1 MTDKISKRTRGS
13 RSPDAR
19 VVKVRTE
26 GKRFGI
32 VKTLAAGLI
41 ILGQLALLLLI
52 YLGLLNSFKWY
63 MVVAALLS
71 FLCCLHV
78 ISGIKTGQ
86 SRAVWV
92 LFLMVFSSFGYIFY
106 ILSSEDVFFYHS
118 KRRYKKIFARTAEFN
133 GDNVA
138 AKNLAPAVQKD
149 AEFLWRTGNFKVYE
163 NSRLKY
169 YSSGTQMFDAVIS
182 ALENAEKFIFIEF
195 FIISDGVLLNSITE
209 ILCRKVKAGVEV
221 RIICDGLG
229 SHRTLSFKTRK
240 KLRKAGVKLLFFNR
254 IMPHFTFALNL
265 RDHRKIIVVDGKVA
279 FSGGC
284 NLADE
289 YVNAKRMHGYWKDA
303 GIKTEG
309 DAVDGITLLFLRQW
323 EFLARKQEDYSHYFG
338 FYDKFEKGGAV
349 VPYADGKD
357 YKASIGKGVYDNI
370 ISGARE
376 RLYIMTPYFVPDE
389 TTFNMMYSQALS
401 GVDVR
406 LVLCGVPD
414 KAYVY
419 LVTLDNAQRLVKS
432 GVKVYIMRHAFVH
445 SKVML
450 SENCAAVSS
459 VNIDLR
465 SYFNQFENGVYT
477 DDEGVKKDILS
488 DFENTFNACD
498 LLEESKR
505 KNPFKRFVS
514 GLLRLFAPLM

>member
-1 MTDKISKRTRGS
+1 MTDKISQRTKGA
-13 RSPDAR
+13 RSPDTR

-26 GKRFGI
+26 GKNFGI
-32 VKTLAAGLI
+32 VKTLVAGLI
-41 ILGQLALLLLI
+41 ILGQLTVLLLL
-52 YLGLLNSFKWY
+52 YLGFLNSFKWY
-63 MVVAALLS
+63 MIIAAVLS

-78 ISGIKTGQ
+78 ISGNKTGQ

-92 LFLMVFSSFGYIFY
+92 LFLLVFSSFGYIFY
-106 ILSSEDVFFYHS
+106 ILSSEDIFFYRS
-118 KRRYKKIFARTAEFN
+118 KRRYKKIFARTAVFN
-133 GDNVA
+133 GENPDLG
-138 AKNLAPAVQKD
+138 NLVPAVRED
-149 AEFLWRTGNFKVYE
+149 AEFLWRTGNFRVYE

-169 YSSGTQMFDAVIS
+169 YPSGTQTFDEIIP
-182 ALENAEKFIFIEF
+182 ALESAEKFIFIEF
-195 FIISDGVLLNSITE
+195 FIIADGVLLKCVTD
-209 ILCRKVKAGVEV
+209 ILCRKSREGVDV

-229 SHRTLSFKTRK
+229 SHRTLSYKTRRVLK
-240 KLRKAGVKLLFFNR
+240 KADIKLMMFNR

-265 RDHRKIIVVDGKVA
+265 RDHRKIVVVDGKTA
-279 FSGGC
+279 FTGGC

-309 DAVDGITLLFLRQW
+309 DAVDGITLAFLRQW
-323 EFLARKQEDYSHYFG
+323 EFLTGKQEDYSQF
-338 FYDKFEKGGAV
+338 FNRFEKFEKGGAV

-357 YKASIGKGVYDNI
+357 YRASIGKGVYDNI
-370 ISGARE
+370 ISGSRE

-389 TTFNMMYSQALS
+389 TTFNMLYAKALS

-419 LVTLDNAQRLVKS
+419 LVTLDNAERLIKS

-465 SYFNQFENGVYT
+465 SYFNQFENGIYT
-477 DDEGVKKDILS
+477 DDDSVKADILK
-488 DFENTFNACD
+488 DFENTFTACD
-498 LLEESKR
+498 LMGEEKR
-505 KNPFKRFVS
+505 NGIFKRFVS
-514 GLLRLFAPLM
+514 ALLRLFAPLM